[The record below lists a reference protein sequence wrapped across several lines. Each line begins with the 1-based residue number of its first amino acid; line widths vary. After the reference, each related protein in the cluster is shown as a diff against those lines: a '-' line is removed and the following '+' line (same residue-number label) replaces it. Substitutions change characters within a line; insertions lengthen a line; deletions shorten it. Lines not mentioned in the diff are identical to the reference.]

1 MTLEDRV
8 RQYYSL
14 LGEGKHKELAAM
26 FTDDNMVVDFRG
38 VQHQGTGVV
47 RMFEL
52 YPAGTKIEPTAMA
65 TDGKSVHVSYRVT
78 GGPPGR
84 ASEGDDYFV
93 FYGDKIRTLKT
104 VLPPV

>member
-14 LGEGKHKELAAM
+14 LGEGKPKELAAM

-52 YPAGTKIEPTAMA
+52 YPAGTKIEPISMS
-65 TDGKSVHVSYRVT
+65 TDGKSVRVSFKIA

-84 ASEGDDYFV
+84 ASEGEDYFV
-93 FYGDKIRTLKT
+93 FYADKIRTLKT
-104 VLPPV
+104 TLPPV

>member
-14 LGEGKHKELAAM
+14 LGEGKHKELTVM

-52 YPAGTKIEPTAMA
+52 YPTGAKIEQGLVTLTLPKAE
-65 TDGKSVHVSYRVT
+65 HVKPRN
-78 GGPPGR
+78 
-84 ASEGDDYFV
+84 
-93 FYGDKIRTLKT
+93 IT
-104 VLPPV
+104 VS

>member
-8 RQYYSL
+8 RQYYAL

-47 RMFEL
+47 RMLEL
-52 YPAGTKIEPTAMA
+52 YPPGTKIEPVALA
-65 TDGKSVHVSYRVT
+65 TDGRSVHVSYRIT

-84 ASEGDDYFV
+84 STEGQDYFV
-93 FYGDKIRTLKT
+93 FYGEKIRTLKT
-104 VLPPV
+104 TLSPA